1 VCPVSEIYA
10 IDMKNNIINFTPQLD
25 RQETISQESW
35 IRIER
40 EGVSGL
46 IESLLVIWLGAWAL
60 FAGIEFLQSTGIL
73 VF

>member
-1 VCPVSEIYA
+1 
-10 IDMKNNIINFTPQLD
+10 MKNNIINFSPQMD
-25 RQETISQESW
+25 RQEIRSQGNW

-46 IESLLVIWLGAWAL
+46 IESLLVVWLGAWAL